1 MAKAGKAGKAQ
12 KGKVQTAVV
21 TTNPPNKVA
30 VVLGNTVSLVINAVL
45 LYYVL
50 RLEGL
55 TGCDCV
61 GNWRK
66 DYLKYYSIFSMAVS
80 VISVALMNHA
90 NKFTMS
96 LIAIRGLANI
106 LAIYCLYTYTQ
117 DLADNCPCSTDDT
130 TNKNLNKFFSLY
142 ATIIAVMIIASLA
155 LSMFM
160 LLSLMFATR

>member
-55 TGCDCV
+55 PGCDCV

-96 LIAIRGLANI
+96 LVAIRGLANI

-117 DLADNCPCSTDDT
+117 DLKDNCPCSTDDT